1 MKEFEKARQAYEKTP
16 VPDQLEE
23 RIQAGIRQ
31 GRRNRSRR
39 LWRHRLGT
47 AAACFAVVLG
57 TLNLS
62 PAVAA
67 AAADVP
73 VLGGLFRVLTV
84 REFTE
89 ENNDRTIMVQQPAL
103 EGDSALIQ
111 RVNQEIQKIV
121 EETTARGE
129 QLVAEYKDAFLV
141 TGGTMEEWEAHD
153 NTVSVSYEILS
164 QTDTTVSFVVS
175 SAVSIANAYQERTY
189 YNLDLDKNRQL
200 TLRDLLGEDWKSL
213 CSAAVQRQIDRS
225 GEDGLYYD
233 PEMCGFNGVDEA
245 TSFYIRED
253 NVPVLVFP
261 RYTLAPV
268 AVEIP
273 VEQ

>member
-1 MKEFEKARQAYEKTP
+1 MKEFEKARQVYEETP

-31 GRRNRSRR
+31 GRSNRSRR
-39 LWRHRLGT
+39 LRRRRLGT
-47 AAACFAVVLG
+47 VAACLAVVLG

-89 ENNDRTIMVQQPAL
+89 ENNDRIIMVQQPAL
-103 EGDSALIQ
+103 EGDSALIRQ
-111 RVNQEIQKIV
+111 VNQEIQKIV

-129 QLVAEYKDAFLV
+129 QLVADYKDAFLA

-189 YNLDLDKNRQL
+189 YNLDLEKDRQL

-213 CSAAVQRQIDRS
+213 CSAAVQQQIDRS

-233 PEMCGFNGVDEA
+233 PEMCGCNGVDEA

-273 VEQ
+273 VKQ

>member
-1 MKEFEKARQAYEKTP
+1 MEEFEKARQVYEETP
-16 VPDQLEE
+16 IPDQLKE
-23 RIQAGIRQ
+23 RVRAGIRQ
-31 GRRNRSRR
+31 GQINRAKR
-39 LWRHRLGT
+39 LWRRRLGT

-62 PAVAA
+62 PTVAA

-89 ENNDRTIMVQQPAL
+89 ENNDRTITVQQPAL

-111 RVNQEIQKIV
+111 QVNQEIRKIV

-129 QLVAEYKDAFLV
+129 QLVAEYKDAFLA
-141 TGGTMEEWEAHD
+141 TGGTIEEWEAH
-153 NTVSVSYEILS
+153 NNLVSVSYEILS

-189 YNLDLDKNRQL
+189 YNLDLNNDRQL
-200 TLRDLLGEDWKSL
+200 TLKDLLGEDWKSL

-225 GEDGLYYD
+225 GEDGLYYE
-233 PEMCGFNGVDEA
+233 PEACGFDGVDEA

-261 RYTLAPV
+261 RYTIAPV
-268 AVEIP
+268 TVEIP
-273 VEQ
+273 VEP